1 MIKFLLATHNQNKL
15 REFRIIMQE
24 HAGEIGEFE
33 LFSLDD
39 IGCFEDVVENG
50 TTFEENAMI
59 KAKVGAALGYI
70 CFADDSG
77 LAADALDGAP
87 GIYSARYSGG
97 HGNDEE
103 NNQFLLKNLEPH
115 QDRRAKYVC
124 AIACAFPTGEEF
136 VVRGE
141 CHGVILKEYRGNAG
155 FGYDPLFYVPQL
167 EKTFAEATLEEK
179 NKISHRGVAT
189 RLFIRELIKRM
200 GEQQQEPKC

>member
-24 HAGEIGEFE
+24 HLTEIGEFE
-33 LFSLDD
+33 LYSLDD
-39 IGCFEDVVENG
+39 IGCFEDVVEDG

-77 LAADALDGAP
+77 LAVDALGGAP

-97 HGNDEE
+97 HGNDED
-103 NNQFLLKNLEPH
+103 NNQFLLKNLDPH
-115 QDRRAKYVC
+115 EDRHAKYVC
-124 AIACAFPTGEEF
+124 AIACAFPAGEEF

-141 CHGVILKEYRGNAG
+141 CHGEILREYRGNAG
-155 FGYDPLFYVPQL
+155 FGYDPLFYVPELQ
-167 EKTFAEATLEEK
+167 KTFAEATLEEK

-189 RLFIRELIKRM
+189 RLFVKELIKRL
-200 GEQQQEPKC
+200 GAH

>member
-15 REFRIIMQE
+15 REFRVIMQE
-24 HAGEIGEFE
+24 YADQIGEFE
-33 LFSLDD
+33 LLSLDD

-50 TTFEENAMI
+50 STFEENALI

-77 LAADALDGAP
+77 LAVDALDGAP
-87 GIYSARYSGG
+87 GIYSARYSGV

-103 NNQFLLKNLEPH
+103 NNQLLLRNLEAH
-115 QDRRAKYVC
+115 HNRSAKYVC

-136 VVRGE
+136 TVRGE

-155 FGYDPLFYVPQL
+155 FGYDPLFYVPEL

-189 RLFIRELIKRM
+189 RLFISELIRYTSRW
-200 GEQQQEPKC
+200 